1 MKEAAP
7 PQARPLPSGPNP
19 RVQTRQEFT
28 QEDVA
33 GLLSL
38 VNGPR
43 PRTSRLDL
51 AWVYLRLGLTYLTS
65 PCLVPSPFE
74 RQLYR
79 LRERLDTGELN
90 IGNAESLA
98 RSIDKALNGD
108 QRAYRLLE
116 EWLKARPHLLEPET
130 PGPRRRRPLPQAVV
144 DYLATANSEPPSPLE
159 LEARRLGL
167 L

>member
-1 MKEAAP
+1 MSEAAP

-43 PRTSRLDL
+43 PITSRLDL

-65 PCLVPSPFE
+65 PGLVPSPFE
-74 RQLYR
+74 RQLCR
-79 LRERLDTGELN
+79 LRERLDAGDLN

-108 QRAYRLLE
+108 EGAYRFLE
-116 EWLKARPHLLEPET
+116 NWLRARPHLLEPET
-130 PGPRRRRPLPQAVV
+130 PGPRCRRPLPQAVV
-144 DYLATANSEPPSPLE
+144 DYLATANAEPPSPLE

>member
-65 PCLVPSPFE
+65 PSLVPSPFE
-74 RQLYR
+74 RQLMR
-79 LRERLDTGELN
+79 LRERLDAGELHV
-90 IGNAESLA
+90 GNVESLA

-108 QRAYRLLE
+108 EGAYRFLE
-116 EWLKARPHLLEPET
+116 NWLSSRPHLLERET
-130 PGPRRRRPLPQAVV
+130 PGPRRRRPLPPAVV
-144 DYLATANSEPPSPLE
+144 DYIASVNPEPPSPLE

>member
-19 RVQTRQEFT
+19 RVQTRQDFT
-28 QEDVA
+28 QEDA
-33 GLLSL
+33 ATLLEIA
-38 VNGPR
+38 NGPM
-43 PRTSRLDL
+43 PTLTRLHFAWAYGRL
-51 AWVYLRLGLTYLTS
+51 ALTYLKNPS
-65 PCLVPSPFE
+65 LSPSPFE
-74 RQLYR
+74 RQLSR
-79 LRERLDTGELN
+79 LRDRLHSGELR
-90 IGNAESLA
+90 IGNSDSLT
-98 RSIDKALNGD
+98 RTIDKALAGD
-108 QRAYRLLE
+108 KKAYQFLE
-116 EWLKARPHLLEPET
+116 DWLKARPHLLEPET